1 MNLIIVG
8 NGFDINHGLQTAYLD
23 FKNFIKDKKNDL
35 FTIDVLDTLYDLGED
50 WCDFEEG
57 LGRIKETEKANQ
69 TIKILGNMGITAIT
83 DILQKHFQEWVH
95 SLCLVAPNKYR
106 FNKNDLFFSFNYTHT
121 LENVYNVPINNI
133 KYIHGCV
140 ADGLFGFGQKIKYG
154 HSIGKSSSDPNRQA
168 LLTETEK
175 NVREIIKQNESYFGN
190 LKNVETIKIFGHSYS
205 DIDFPYFE
213 RIDECVKGVKW
224 EFGEFKP
231 KDIQGAKFYM
241 ERLGIDQSRGRILP
255 SEELFE
261 KTSTK

>member
-23 FKNFIKDKKNDL
+23 FKNYIKDKKNDL

-121 LENVYNVPINNI
+121 LKSVYNVPINNI
-133 KYIHGCV
+133 KHIHGCV
-140 ADGLFGFGQKIKYG
+140 ADKLFGFGQKIKYG
-154 HSIGKSSSDPNRQA
+154 HRIGISSCDPNRQA

-175 NVREIIKQNESYFGN
+175 NVCEIIKQNESYFRG

-205 DIDFPYFE
+205 DIDFPYFKK
-213 RIDECVKGVKW
+213 INGCVKEAKW
-224 EFGEFKP
+224 EFGWFKN
-231 KDIQGAKFYM
+231 KDIQRAKSYM
-241 ERLGIDQSRGRILP
+241 ERLGIDQTRGKILNNDK
-255 SEELFE
+255 LFE
-261 KTSTK
+261 RS